1 MEDHDKGHTNF
12 EMDELRRQLQKLQQ
26 RLEQYENQGRGAR
39 YHDFESNDEN
49 PFHRVHSHSS
59 SGSTPPQPRLLRN
72 LQLGFDM
79 KVDIPEFEGK
89 MQPDD
94 FIDWLTTVERIFYF
108 KDVLENCKVKV
119 VAIKLRKHAS
129 IWWEHLKRQRE
140 RERRERITTWTKMKR
155 ELKRKYL
162 PEYYKQYAPSK

>member
-1 MEDHDKGHTNF
+1 MEDHDEGHTNL
-12 EMDELRRQLQKLQQ
+12 EMDELRRQLQELQQ

-162 PEYYKQYAPSK
+162 PEYYKQDAPSK